1 MRTPST
7 SLSPGARLGWLIA
20 GFLAA
25 TAVAAI
31 LEVRPA
37 VAQET
42 ARDRETRPPEGLT
55 QPETA
60 TRPFRTIPPDAEIED
75 GGTGDAAVSGETQ
88 PDASAAAADP
98 QEAEFLRT
106 LPGRRRIVT
115 DGDVS
120 ESFEPQTPADGV
132 LEPPEAQDIVDDSDP
147 SEWDTRTQEEIA
159 LFENPPAGHDPL
171 LFLIEDIDPLVT
183 DRRPARLFR
192 LEPYD
197 PVGIAIGSFVLF
209 PETEINGLWT
219 SNVLDSPKAQS
230 DVAAEERSK
239 TRLVSDWSVHA
250 VELRATNLLS
260 FYDEFTSEDDRA
272 WSIEGRGRLDVTRR
286 TNVQALLLH
295 DLHQESRT
303 AIDATGVGPRPDVTT
318 NEAAMSINHRF
329 YRLSL
334 QLRGSLTD
342 VEYSKTAADLGE
354 DRNSTTVEET
364 VRAGW
369 EFKPQFA
376 LFTEAG
382 INQRAYETFAA
393 SDGIGRDSFGER
405 YRLGVDFGS
414 TGQTLRGEAS
424 IGFGRQTPN
433 DDRLSDVDGFLFDSN
448 LAWRA
453 SELTSFFLI
462 ARTDLYDTNTAG
474 SAGVVAR
481 LISLE
486 ARHAFRRY
494 FVVTAGLTYSKNDYD
509 NVAIVEHEWSP
520 KLTAE
525 YYVNREITLF
535 GRYEHAAWRSNA
547 PDGDYDVDDVR
558 FGVRFRR

>member
-1 MRTPST
+1 MRA
-7 SLSPGARLGWLIA
+7 SLTGEPPRAGLGWFIA
-20 GFLAA
+20 GLLAA
-25 TAVAAI
+25 ALAAAI
-31 LEVRPA
+31 LEARPA
-37 VAQET
+37 AAQET
-42 ARDRETRPPEGLT
+42 ARDRETRAPEGLT
-55 QPETA
+55 QSKTA
-60 TRPFRTIPPDAEIED
+60 TRPSRTIPSGAGTDDD
-75 GGTGDAAVSGETQ
+75 GTDDSNAPAQAQ
-88 PDASAAAADP
+88 PDAGVSADP
-98 QEAEFLRT
+98 QEAEFQRT
-106 LPGRRRIVT
+106 LPGRRRAVT
-115 DGDVS
+115 DGEVS
-120 ESFEPQTPADGV
+120 DPSEPQALSDGV
-132 LEPPEAQDIVDDSDP
+132 LEPSEPEDIVDGDDST
-147 SEWDTRTQEEIA
+147 EWDTRTLEEIA
-159 LFENPPAGHDPL
+159 LFETPPAGHDPL
-171 LFLIEDIDPLVT
+171 LFQIEDIDPLVT

-209 PETEINGLWT
+209 PEAEIDGLWT

-230 DVAAEERSK
+230 DVAAEVRSK

-250 VELRATNLLS
+250 VELRATSLLS
-260 FYDEFTSEDDRA
+260 FYDEFASEDDRA
-272 WSIEGRGRLDVTRR
+272 WSIEGRGRVDVTRR

-303 AIDATGVGPRPDVTT
+303 AIDASGAGPRPDVTT
-318 NEAAMSINHRF
+318 NEAAMSLNHRF
-329 YRLSL
+329 NRLSL

-354 DRNSTTVEET
+354 DRDSTTVEET
-364 VRAGW
+364 VRTGW

-382 INQRAYETFAA
+382 LNQRAYETFAA
-393 SDGIGRDSFGER
+393 SDGIGRDSLGER
-405 YRLGVDFGS
+405 YRFGVDFGS

-433 DDRLSDVDGFLFDSN
+433 DGRLDEVDGFLFDSN

-494 FVVTAGLTYSKNDYD
+494 FIVTAGLTYSKNDYD
-509 NVAIVEHEWSP
+509 NVAIVEHQWAP

-535 GRYEHAAWRSNA
+535 GRYEHSAWRA
-547 PDGDYDVDDVR
+547 DQPDGDYDVDDVR
-558 FGVRFRR
+558 LGVRFRR